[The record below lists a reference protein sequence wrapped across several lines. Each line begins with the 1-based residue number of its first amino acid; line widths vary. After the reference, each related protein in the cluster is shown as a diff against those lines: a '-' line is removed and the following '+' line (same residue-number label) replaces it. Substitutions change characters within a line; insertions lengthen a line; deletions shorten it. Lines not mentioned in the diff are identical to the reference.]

1 MTAGGFAW
9 VAIGPVDRV
18 TTGRLAWLAV
28 GKVAAM
34 AIVVLLASC
43 RTVPPPRERAAPTAW
58 EVRRPQLQARDKF
71 ALKGRVAVAAGGEGF
86 NARLRWTQ
94 DGKQTRMSLDG
105 PLGAG
110 GVQVT
115 SDGSAVSIVTSRGDR
130 LDNDAARAE
139 LANRLGFDPPLDSL
153 RYWILGVPEPGH
165 PAQESVD
172 AQQRLSALQQ
182 DGWQIQYTDYMSVG
196 GEWLP
201 SKLTLQRE
209 GVRLRV
215 VVDGWNS

>member
-1 MTAGGFAW
+1 MLRKLLWA
-9 VAIGPVDRV
+9 
-18 TTGRLAWLAV
+18 LLAV
-28 GKVAAM
+28 M
-34 AIVVLLASC
+34 LASC
-43 RTVPPPRERAAPTAW
+43 RTVPPVHEAPATAW
-58 EVRRPQLQARDKF
+58 ELRRPQLQARDRF
-71 ALKGRVAVAAGGEGF
+71 ELKGRVAVAAAGEGF

-115 SDGSAVSIVTSRGDR
+115 SDGSAVSIVTSKGDR

-139 LANRLGFDPPLDSL
+139 LTNRLGFDPPLDSL
-153 RYWILGVPEPGH
+153 RYWIQGVPEPVH
-165 PAQESVD
+165 PAQETLDS
-172 AQQRLSALQQ
+172 QQRLAALQQ
-182 DGWQIQYTDYMSVG
+182 DGWQIQYTDYMSVR

-201 SKLTLQRE
+201 SKLTLQRQ

>member
-1 MTAGGFAW
+1 MLRKLLWAT
-9 VAIGPVDRV
+9 
-18 TTGRLAWLAV
+18 LA
-28 GKVAAM
+28 
-34 AIVVLLASC
+34 VLLASC
-43 RTVPPPRERAAPTAW
+43 RTVPIHETAAQPQTW
-58 EVRRPQLQARDKF
+58 ETRRPQLQARDRF
-71 ALKGRVAVAAGGEGF
+71 ELKGRVAVATGSEGF

-115 SDGSAVSIVTSRGDR
+115 SDGSAVSIVNSRGER
-130 LDNDAARAE
+130 LDNDAARTE
-139 LANRLGFDPPLDSL
+139 LAKRLGFDPPLESL

-165 PAQESVD
+165 PAQESLD
-172 AQQRLSALQQ
+172 PHQRLATLQQ
-182 DGWQIQYTDYMSVG
+182 DGWQIQYTDYMPVG

-201 SKLTLQRE
+201 SKLTLQRD

>member
-1 MTAGGFAW
+1 ML
-9 VAIGPVDRV
+9 R
-18 TTGRLAWLAV
+18 RLLLAT
-28 GKVAAM
+28 
-34 AIVVLLASC
+34 VVVMLASC
-43 RTVPPPRERAAPTAW
+43 RTVPPVHEPSATTW
-58 EVRRPQLQARDKF
+58 ELRRPQLQARDKF
-71 ALKGRVAVAAGGEGF
+71 ELKGRVAVAAGGEGF
-86 NARLRWTQ
+86 NARLRWVQ
-94 DGKQTRMSLDG
+94 DGRQTRMSLDG

-115 SDGSAVSIVTSRGDR
+115 SDGSAVSIVTSRGER

-139 LANRLGFDPPLDSL
+139 LTNRLGFEPPLDGL

-165 PAQESVD
+165 PAQESLD
-172 AQQRLSALQQ
+172 GQQRLAALQQ
-182 DGWQIQYTDYMSVG
+182 DGWQIQYTDYMSVR

-201 SKLTLQRE
+201 SKLTLQRQ

>member
-1 MTAGGFAW
+1 MVRKLLWAT
-9 VAIGPVDRV
+9 V
-18 TTGRLAWLAV
+18 
-28 GKVAAM
+28 
-34 AIVVLLASC
+34 VVLLASC
-43 RTVPPPRERAAPTAW
+43 RTVPVHHETPATSQSWDA
-58 EVRRPQLQARDKF
+58 RRPQLQARDKF
-71 ALKGRVAVAAGGEGF
+71 QLKGRVAVATGSEGF

-94 DGKQTRMSLDG
+94 DGKQTHMSLDG

-130 LDNDAARAE
+130 LNNDAARAE
-139 LANRLGFDPPLDSL
+139 LANRLGFDPPIDNL
-153 RYWILGVPEPGH
+153 RYWVLGVPEPGH
-165 PAQESVD
+165 PAQESLD
-172 AQQRLSALQQ
+172 AQQRLATLEQ
-182 DGWQIQYTDYMSVG
+182 DGWQIQYTGYMSVG

-201 SKLTLQRE
+201 SKLTLQRQ

>member
-1 MTAGGFAW
+1 MLRKLLWAT
-9 VAIGPVDRV
+9 
-18 TTGRLAWLAV
+18 
-28 GKVAAM
+28 
-34 AIVVLLASC
+34 IVVMLASC
-43 RTVPPPRERAAPTAW
+43 RTAPVRHDVAGTATAW
-58 EVRRPQLQARDKF
+58 EVRRPQLQARDQF
-71 ALKGRVAVAAGGEGF
+71 VLKGRVAVATGSDGF

-94 DGKQTRMSLDG
+94 AGKQTHMSLDG

-139 LANRLGFDPPLDSL
+139 LASRLGFDPPIDNL
-153 RYWILGVPEPGH
+153 RYWVLGVPEPSH
-165 PAQESVD
+165 PAQESLD
-172 AQQRLSALQQ
+172 SQQRLTTLEQ
-182 DGWQIQYTDYMSVG
+182 DGWQILYTDYMSVG

-201 SKLTLQRE
+201 SKLTLLRQ
-209 GVRLRV
+209 GVRVRL

>member
-1 MTAGGFAW
+1 MTRQSSRAGSLRGNRA
-9 VAIGPVDRV
+9 
-18 TTGRLAWLAV
+18 
-28 GKVAAM
+28 
-34 AIVVLLASC
+34 
-43 RTVPPPRERAAPTAW
+43 TVPPVHEAPATAW

-71 ALKGRVAVAAGGEGF
+71 ELKGRVAVAAAGEGF

-94 DGKQTRMSLDG
+94 EGKQTRMSLDG

-139 LANRLGFDPPLDSL
+139 LAKRLGFDPPLDSL
-153 RYWILGVPEPGH
+153 RYWIQGVPEPAH
-165 PAQESVD
+165 PAQETLDS
-172 AQQRLSALQQ
+172 QQRLAALQQ
-182 DGWQIQYTDYMSVG
+182 DGWQINYTDYMSVG

>member
-1 MTAGGFAW
+1 MPRKLLW
-9 VAIGPVDRV
+9 AII
-18 TTGRLAWLAV
+18 A
-28 GKVAAM
+28 
-34 AIVVLLASC
+34 VLLASC
-43 RTVPPPRERAAPTAW
+43 RTVPVHEKAAQSQTW
-58 EVRRPQLQARDKF
+58 EARRPQLQARDRF
-71 ALKGRVAVAAGGEGF
+71 ELKGRVAVATGSEGF

-115 SDGSAVSIVTSRGDR
+115 SDGSNVSIVTSRGDR
-130 LDNDAARAE
+130 LNSDAARAE
-139 LANRLGFDPPLDSL
+139 LASRLGFDPPLGSL

-165 PAQESVD
+165 PAEELLDS
-172 AQQRLSALQQ
+172 QQRLATLQQ
-182 DGWQIQYTDYMSVG
+182 DGWQIQYTDYTSVG

>member
-1 MTAGGFAW
+1 MLRKLLWAAFA
-9 VAIGPVDRV
+9 V
-18 TTGRLAWLAV
+18 
-28 GKVAAM
+28 M
-34 AIVVLLASC
+34 LASC
-43 RTVPPPRERAAPTAW
+43 RTVPPVHEAPATTW

-71 ALKGRVAVAAGGEGF
+71 ELKGRVAVAAAGEGF

-94 DGKQTRMSLDG
+94 EGKQTRMSLDG

-130 LDNDAARAE
+130 LDNDAAREE
-139 LANRLGFDPPLDSL
+139 LAKRLGFDPPLDSL
-153 RYWILGVPEPGH
+153 RYWIQGVPEPGH
-165 PAQESVD
+165 LAQETLDS
-172 AQQRLSALQQ
+172 QQRLAALQQ
-182 DGWQIQYTDYMSVG
+182 DGWQINYTDYMSVG

-201 SKLTLQRE
+201 SKLTLQRA

>member
-1 MTAGGFAW
+1 MPRKLLW
-9 VAIGPVDRV
+9 AII
-18 TTGRLAWLAV
+18 A
-28 GKVAAM
+28 
-34 AIVVLLASC
+34 VLLASC
-43 RTVPPPRERAAPTAW
+43 RTVPVHEKPVPAQTW
-58 EVRRPQLQARDKF
+58 EARRPQLQARDRF
-71 ALKGRVAVAAGGEGF
+71 ELKGRVAVATGSEGF

-115 SDGSAVSIVTSRGDR
+115 SDGSNVSIVTSRGDR
-130 LDNDAARAE
+130 LNSDAARAE
-139 LANRLGFDPPLDSL
+139 LASRLGFDPPLGSL

-165 PAQESVD
+165 PAEELLDS
-172 AQQRLSALQQ
+172 QQRLATLQQ
-182 DGWQIQYTDYMSVG
+182 DGWQIQYTGYTSVG

>member
-1 MTAGGFAW
+1 MLRKLLW
-9 VAIGPVDRV
+9 VA
-18 TTGRLAWLAV
+18 LAI
-28 GKVAAM
+28 M
-34 AIVVLLASC
+34 LASC
-43 RTVPPPRERAAPTAW
+43 RTVPVRQTVAQSWDA
-58 EVRRPQLQARDKF
+58 RRPQLQARDRF
-71 ALKGRVAVAAGGEGF
+71 ELRGRVAVATGSEGF

-115 SDGSAVSIVTSRGDR
+115 SDGAAISIVTSRGDH

-139 LANRLGFDPPLDSL
+139 LASRLGFDPPLDSL
-153 RYWILGVPEPGH
+153 RYWILGVPEPGQ
-165 PAQESVD
+165 PDQESLD
-172 AQQRLSALQQ
+172 AQQRLSTLQQ
-182 DGWQIQYTDYMSVG
+182 NGWQIDYTDYISVR

-201 SKLTLQRE
+201 SKLTLQRQ

-215 VVDGWNS
+215 IVDGWNS

>member
-1 MTAGGFAW
+1 MLRKILWAT
-9 VAIGPVDRV
+9 VAV
-18 TTGRLAWLAV
+18 
-28 GKVAAM
+28 M
-34 AIVVLLASC
+34 LASC
-43 RTVPPPRERAAPTAW
+43 RTVPVHEPAAQTQTW
-58 EVRRPQLQARDKF
+58 EARRPQLQARDRF
-71 ALKGRVAVAAGGEGF
+71 ELKGRVAVATGSEGF

-115 SDGSAVSIVTSRGDR
+115 SDGSAVSIVNSRGER
-130 LDNDAARAE
+130 LENDAARAE

-165 PAQESVD
+165 PAQESLD
-172 AQQRLSALQQ
+172 PQQRLATLQQ
-182 DGWQIQYTDYMSVG
+182 DGWQIQYTDYMSVH

-201 SKLTLQRE
+201 SKLTLQRQ

>member
-1 MTAGGFAW
+1 MLRKLLWAT
-9 VAIGPVDRV
+9 
-18 TTGRLAWLAV
+18 
-28 GKVAAM
+28 
-34 AIVVLLASC
+34 VVVMLASC
-43 RTVPPPRERAAPTAW
+43 RTAPVRHEAPVSSQAW
-58 EVRRPQLQARDKF
+58 EARKPQLQARDQF
-71 ALKGRVAVAAGGEGF
+71 GLKGRVAVATGSDGF

-94 DGKQTRMSLDG
+94 SGKQTHMSLDG

-115 SDGSAVSIVTSRGDR
+115 SDGSAVSIVTSRGER

-139 LANRLGFDPPLDSL
+139 LANRLGFDPPIDSL
-153 RYWILGVPEPGH
+153 RYWVLGVPEPGH
-165 PAQESVD
+165 PAQESLD
-172 AQQRLSALQQ
+172 QQQRLATLEQ

-201 SKLTLQRE
+201 SKLTLQRQ
-209 GVRLRV
+209 GIRVRL

>member
-1 MTAGGFAW
+1 ML
-9 VAIGPVDRV
+9 RR
-18 TTGRLAWLAV
+18 TGWLSLA
-28 GKVAAM
+28 
-34 AIVVLLASC
+34 VVLLVSC
-43 RTVPPPRERAAPTAW
+43 RTVPPPRPEIPSAW
-58 EVRRPQLQARDKF
+58 EVRRPQLQARERF
-71 ALKGRVAVAAGGEGF
+71 ELKGRVAVAAGGEGF

-94 DGKQTRMSLDG
+94 VGRETHMSLDG

-115 SDGSAVSIVTSRGDR
+115 SNGSAVSIVTSHGER
-130 LDNDAARAE
+130 LENDAARAE
-139 LANRLGFDPPLDSL
+139 LTNRLGFDPPLESL
-153 RYWILGVPEPGH
+153 RYWILGVPEPLH
-165 PAQESVD
+165 EAQESLD
-172 AQQRLSALQQ
+172 PQQRLATLQQ

-201 SKLTLQRE
+201 SKLTLQRQ